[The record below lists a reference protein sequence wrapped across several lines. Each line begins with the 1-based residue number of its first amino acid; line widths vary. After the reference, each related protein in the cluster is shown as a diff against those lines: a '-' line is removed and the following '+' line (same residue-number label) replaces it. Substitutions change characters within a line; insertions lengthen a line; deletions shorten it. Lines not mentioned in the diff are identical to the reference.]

1 MGGRA
6 QALQPGV
13 QARAGTCIHPGID
26 PRMNLSLV
34 RNAFSNLL
42 GAVIPAIVALGTVP
56 LVVKGLGEA
65 NYGVYSLVTAI
76 VGYFAVIDINVT
88 AGSVKYIA
96 EFNAQQ
102 DKQRIDETVFFGL
115 SVYSLLG
122 LVGGLGLF
130 FGAHFFV
137 TSVFSVPAALEG
149 EAAATLRIA
158 ALGFFL
164 GQLQSYLQSIPQ
176 SLMRYD
182 ITSRLEMLFGTG
194 VPLLTVGVLMLG
206 HGLFEVILVRVAASA
221 VNIAL
226 LWVSIRRLL
235 PDLAWRKPGAAIRRE
250 LLGFSAYSFLSRF
263 ATLSYAYADKLI
275 IGALVGVTG
284 LAYFTVA
291 STLANRI
298 LSLTYRLSGVF
309 FPAASALAARGE
321 LERLNRLYLK
331 ASRYVVFINASVLVL
346 VAVFSYQILYYWMDP
361 QFARAG
367 QVVLAVMALSQF
379 IDSLTSLPSLVND
392 GMGHPRFSGMF
403 ALARAAFGL
412 VVVYLGV
419 AGWGIAGA
427 AWGHLIASIL
437 LTCAFLVAVHGRT
450 VPARLGE
457 LVRTA
462 YLPSV
467 AGVGIV
473 ALVAHV
479 CNRAFDGGPLDLM
492 FLVLLTS
499 GLLLAY
505 GSLFVI
511 EKGDKDTAWA
521 RVKGMFSMRKTV

>member
-1 MGGRA
+1 
-6 QALQPGV
+6 
-13 QARAGTCIHPGID
+13 
-26 PRMNLSLV
+26 MNLSLL

-42 GAVIPAIVALGTVP
+42 GAVIPALVALGTVP
-56 LVVKGLGEA
+56 LVVKGLGDA
-65 NYGVYSLVTAI
+65 SYGVYSLVTAI

-96 EFNAQQ
+96 EFNAHKDQE
-102 DKQRIDETVFFGL
+102 RIDETVFFGL
-115 SVYSLLG
+115 TVYSVLG
-122 LVGGLGLF
+122 LVGGIGLYI
-130 FGAHFFV
+130 GAHFFV
-137 TSVFSVPAALEG
+137 TRVFSVPPALVG
-149 EAAATLRIA
+149 EAVATLRLA

-164 GQLQSYLQSIPQ
+164 GQLQSYLNSIPQ

-182 ITSRLEMLFGTG
+182 IASRIEMVFGTG
-194 VPLLTVGVLMLG
+194 APLLTVAVLMLG
-206 HGLFEVILVRVAASA
+206 YGLFEVILLRVVASA
-221 VNIAL
+221 INCVV
-226 LWVSIRRLL
+226 LWRCIRRLL
-235 PDLAWRKPGAAIRRE
+235 PELAWRKPGAAIRRE

-321 LERLNRLYLK
+321 LERLRTLYLK

-346 VAVFSYQILYYWMDP
+346 VAVFSYQILYYWMNP

-403 ALARAAFGL
+403 ALARAVFGL
-412 VVVYLGV
+412 VVVWIGV
-419 AGWGIAGA
+419 DGWGIIGA
-427 AWGHLIASIL
+427 AWGHLIASAL
-437 LTCAFLVAVHGRT
+437 LTCAFLLAVHGRT
-450 VPARLGE
+450 VPARMQD
-457 LVRTA
+457 LVRQA

-467 AGVGIV
+467 FGVG
-473 ALVAHV
+473 LVAV
-479 CNRAFDGGPLDLM
+479 VADAGNRLFDGGPLDLTL
-492 FLVLLTS
+492 LVLLTMA
-499 GLLLAY
+499 LLFAW
-505 GSLFVI
+505 GALFVI
-511 EKGDKDTAWA
+511 EKDDKLLAWT
-521 RVKGMFSMRKTV
+521 RVKGLLSMRKTV

>member
-1 MGGRA
+1 
-6 QALQPGV
+6 
-13 QARAGTCIHPGID
+13 
-26 PRMNLSLV
+26 MNLSLV

-42 GAVIPAIVALGTVP
+42 GAVIPALVALGTVP
-56 LVVKGLGEA
+56 LVVKGLGDA
-65 NYGVYSLVTAI
+65 SYGVYSLVTAI

-96 EFNAQQ
+96 EFNAHRDQE
-102 DKQRIDETVFFGL
+102 RIDETVFFGL
-115 SVYSLLG
+115 SVYALLG

-137 TSVFSVPAALEG
+137 TRVFSVPHALEH
-149 EAAATLRIA
+149 EALATLKLA

-164 GQLQSYLQSIPQ
+164 GQLQSYLQSVPQ

-182 ITSRLEMLFGTG
+182 IASRIEMVFGTC
-194 VPLLTVGVLMLG
+194 VPLLTVAVLMLG
-206 HGLFEVILVRVAASA
+206 YGLFEVILLRVITSA
-221 VNIAL
+221 INCAV
-226 LWVSIRRLL
+226 LWRCIRHLL
-235 PDLAWRKPGAAIRRE
+235 PALRYRRPGATIRRE

-263 ATLSYAYADKLI
+263 ASLSYAYADKLI

-321 LERLNRLYLK
+321 LERLKQLYLK

-346 VAVFSYQILYYWMDP
+346 VAVFSYQILYYWMNP

-367 QVVLAVMALSQF
+367 QVVLSVMALSQF

-392 GMGHPRFSGMF
+392 GMGHPRLSGTF

-412 VVVYLGV
+412 LVVYLGV
-419 AGWGIAGA
+419 AGWGIEGA
-427 AWGHLIASIL
+427 AWGHLIASVL

-450 VPARLGE
+450 VPAQLRDL
-457 LVRTA
+457 LQRS
-462 YLPSV
+462 YSPSV
-467 AGVGIV
+467 LGVGVV
-473 ALVAHV
+473 ALAAQAG
-479 CNRAFDGGPLDLM
+479 NRLLDGGPLDLVL
-492 FLVLLTS
+492 LVLLTMA
-499 GLLLAY
+499 LLFAY
-505 GSLFVI
+505 GALFVI
-511 EKGDKDTAWA
+511 EKDDKDLAWS
-521 RVKGMFSMRKTV
+521 RVKGLLSMRKPV

>member
-1 MGGRA
+1 MT
-6 QALQPGV
+6 P
-13 QARAGTCIHPGID
+13 
-26 PRMNLSLV
+26 SLL

-42 GAVIPAIVALGTVP
+42 GAVIPALVALGTVP

-96 EFNAQQ
+96 EFNAHKDQR
-102 DKQRIDETVFFGL
+102 RIDETVFFGL
-115 SVYSLLG
+115 TVYSMLG
-122 LVGGLGLF
+122 IIGGLGLF
-130 FGAHFFV
+130 VGAHFFV
-137 TSVFSVPAALEG
+137 TSVFSVPPGLVG
-149 EAAATLRIA
+149 EAVATLRLA

-164 GQLQSYLQSIPQ
+164 GQLQSYLNSIPQ

-182 ITSRLEMLFGTG
+182 IASRIEMVFGTG
-194 VPLLTVGVLMLG
+194 VPLLTVAVLMLG
-206 HGLFEVILVRVAASA
+206 HGLFEVILLRVIASA
-221 VNIAL
+221 INCVV
-226 LWVSIRRLL
+226 LWRCIRRLL

-321 LERLNRLYLK
+321 LERLRTLYLK

-346 VAVFSYQILYYWMDP
+346 VAVFSYQILYYWMNP

-412 VVVYLGV
+412 VVVWLGV

-427 AWGHLIASIL
+427 AWGHLLASIL

-450 VPARLGE
+450 VPARLKD
-457 LVRTA
+457 LARHA

-467 AGVGIV
+467 FGVGVV
-473 ALVAHV
+473 AVLATAG
-479 CNRAFDGGPLDLM
+479 NRLFDSGPLDLLL
-492 FLVLLTS
+492 LVLLTMA
-499 GLLLAY
+499 LLFAW
-505 GSLFVI
+505 GALFVI
-511 EKGDKDTAWA
+511 EKDDKLLAWS
-521 RVKGMFSMRKTV
+521 RVKGLLSMRKPV

>member
-1 MGGRA
+1 MS
-6 QALQPGV
+6 
-13 QARAGTCIHPGID
+13 
-26 PRMNLSLV
+26 LSLL

-42 GAVIPAIVALGTVP
+42 GAVIPALVALGTVP
-56 LVVKGLGEA
+56 LVVKGLGDA

-88 AGSVKYIA
+88 AGSVKFIA
-96 EFNAQQ
+96 EFNAHKDQR
-102 DKQRIDETVFFGL
+102 RIDETVFFGL
-115 SVYSLLG
+115 TVYSLLG
-122 LVGGLGLF
+122 LLGGIGLF
-130 FGAHFFV
+130 AGAHFFV
-137 TSVFSVPAALEG
+137 TRVFTVPPSLTG
-149 EAAATLRIA
+149 EAVATLRLA

-164 GQLQSYLQSIPQ
+164 GQLQSYLNSIPQ

-182 ITSRLEMLFGTG
+182 IASRIEMVFGTG
-194 VPLLTVGVLMLG
+194 VPLLTVAVLMLG
-206 HGLFEVILVRVAASA
+206 YGLFEVILLRVIASA
-221 VNIAL
+221 INCAV
-226 LWVSIRRLL
+226 LWRCIRRLL
-235 PDLAWRKPGAAIRRE
+235 PELAWRKPGAAIRRE

-321 LERLNRLYLK
+321 LERLRTLYLK

-346 VAVFSYQILYYWMDP
+346 VAVFSYQILYYWMNP

-412 VVVYLGV
+412 VVVWLGV
-419 AGWGIAGA
+419 DGWGIAGA

-450 VPARLGE
+450 VPARLTD
-457 LVRTA
+457 LARHA

-467 AGVGIV
+467 FGVGLV
-473 ALVAHV
+473 ALAAGAG
-479 CNRAFDGGPLDLM
+479 NRLFDRGPLDLVL
-492 FLVLLTS
+492 LVLLTMA
-499 GLLLAY
+499 LLFAW
-505 GSLFVI
+505 GALFVI
-511 EKGDKDTAWA
+511 EKDDKLLAWT
-521 RVKGMFSMRKTV
+521 RVKGLLSMRKPV